1 MTDRLDP
8 LEPMTILV
16 VDDDS
21 AVRAHLAAL
30 IDAAGHRVI
39 EAAGADWA
47 LELFHRHRP
56 QLVFSDVDMP
66 GQGGYALARR
76 IREQENGPW
85 TPIVFLSALARPEHV
100 AEGLEA
106 GGDDY
111 LVKPVHPVVLQ
122 AKIGAMRRL
131 RSMQARLWTLS
142 QDLQQAN
149 VALRRQSERDP
160 LTGLLNRR
168 GMDLCLAT
176 ALRQA
181 RRKGAPLTLM
191 LCDVDH
197 FKRYNDRLGHQAG
210 DECLR
215 RVAALLAQVARRP
228 HDAAARY
235 GGEEFALILPDTP
248 KSGALTLAR
257 AITRVFGAAAL
268 PHPASDAAAHV
279 TLSGGI
285 TTCVPDEGT
294 TPSDLLLRAD
304 ESLYVAKAKGR
315 NRFFSFEMQTA
326 SEAPAVA

>member
-1 MTDRLDP
+1 
-8 LEPMTILV
+8 MTILV

-39 EAAGADWA
+39 EASGADWA

-56 QLVFSDVDMP
+56 HLVFSDVDMP

-131 RSMQARLWTLS
+131 RSMQARLWPLS
-142 QDLQQAN
+142 QGLQQAN
-149 VALRRQSERDP
+149 AALQRQSERDP

-168 GMDLCLAT
+168 GMDLRLAT

-181 RRKGAPLTLM
+181 RRKRAPLTLM

-215 RVAALLAQVARRP
+215 HVAALLAQVARRP
-228 HDAAARY
+228 HDAA
-235 GGEEFALILPDTP
+235 E
-248 KSGALTLAR
+248 
-257 AITRVFGAAAL
+257 
-268 PHPASDAAAHV
+268 HV

-285 TTCVPDEGT
+285 TTCVPDEDT
-294 TPSDLLLRAD
+294 TPTALLLRAD
-304 ESLYVAKAKGR
+304 EALYVAKAKGR
-315 NRFFSFEMQTA
+315 NRFFSFEMQEA
-326 SEAPAVA
+326 SEAATAPEAA